1 MGREQEDRW
10 TSSQCIWKNELQ
22 GKAKVKICGGWS
34 TPAQISLP
42 SLSHAYTHH
51 LMQADGVPALM
62 PSKQRPPMSR
72 GLFSLLS
79 VMLPCN
85 TPGTKSLPSH
95 RGLQSTDGHCSATAP
110 QCSDNTFHCAL
121 EADLIYSAWL
131 WITQTHFISSLPQC
145 MLHSNSLK
153 TVVNASGIFRTALY
167 GWCVLLQH
175 MSCLSIT

>member
-1 MGREQEDRW
+1 MGGSRTRQQMDILSFQMEKW
-10 TSSQCIWKNELQ
+10 TAGQGQSQSVWWMEYTSTDFSPVPASCLHSSPN
-22 GKAKVKICGGWS
+22 AGW
-34 TPAQISLP
+34 
-42 SLSHAYTHH
+42 
-51 LMQADGVPALM
+51 PALM
-62 PSKQRPPMSR
+62 PSKQRPPMST
-72 GLFSLLS
+72 GLLSLPS
-79 VMLPCN
+79 VMLPHS

-95 RGLQSTDGHCSATAP
+95 RRLQSTDGHCSATAP
-110 QCSDNTFHCAL
+110 QCSKNTFHCAL

-153 TVVNASGIFRTALY
+153 MVVNACGIFRTALY